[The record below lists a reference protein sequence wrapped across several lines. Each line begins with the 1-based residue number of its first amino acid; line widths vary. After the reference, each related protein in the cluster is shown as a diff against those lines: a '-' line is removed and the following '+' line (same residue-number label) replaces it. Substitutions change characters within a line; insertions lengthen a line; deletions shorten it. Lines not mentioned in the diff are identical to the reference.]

1 MTLWIDKKLAVGP
14 MPSED
19 LIADLAKTFKAV
31 VVLLEDWELDYDIQI
46 WLKFGLKVKHLP
58 IPDFGI
64 PSLDDLHGLIDWIK
78 RETEDG
84 RAVFVHC
91 YAGIGRSGMVAAAY
105 LISKGYDVDAA
116 IEHVRACV
124 SGAIEVYEQE
134 QLLRLFAKK

>member
-1 MTLWIDKKLAVGP
+1 MTLWIDEKLAVGP

-19 LIADLAKTFKAV
+19 LIEDLAKTFKAV
-31 VVLLEDWELDYDIQI
+31 VVLLEDWELDYDIQV
-46 WLKFGLKVKHLP
+46 WSKFGLQVKHLP
-58 IPDFGI
+58 IPDFGT
-64 PSLDDLHGLIDWIK
+64 PNLADLHGLIDWIK

-84 RAVFVHC
+84 GAVFVHC

-105 LISKGYDVDAA
+105 LLSKGYDVDTA
-116 IEHVRACV
+116 IEHVRARV